1 MALFQ
6 FTTKILAGVAALTD
20 DVACKPD
27 TPIEEGIKNFID
39 CYRGYY
45 QV

>member
-1 MALFQ
+1 MAFFK
-6 FTTKILAGVAALTD
+6 FTTKILAGVAALTE
-20 DVACKPD
+20 DVGYKPD

-39 CYRGYY
+39 WYRDYY

>member
-1 MALFQ
+1 MAFFK

-27 TPIEEGIKNFID
+27 TPIEEGIKKFVD
-39 CYRGYY
+39 WYRDYY
-45 QV
+45 NV